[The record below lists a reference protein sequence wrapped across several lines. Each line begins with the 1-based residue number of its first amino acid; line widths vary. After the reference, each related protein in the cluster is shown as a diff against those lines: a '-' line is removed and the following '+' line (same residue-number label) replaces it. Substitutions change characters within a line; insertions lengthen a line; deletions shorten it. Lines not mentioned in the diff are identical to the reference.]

1 MKKRIYQKKTAAAC
15 NRVSKKLVSLALVAA
30 IGGAG
35 VGDGGLH
42 VTTYAQSKF
51 LMGVA
56 AVGNSLWSYRDTF
69 NNFQSYMN
77 RESERSREEMEAM
90 SLRLVDPDLAERELL
105 AMRQRWQEEDRE
117 REEWQQ
123 MLDRERE
130 EREAM
135 ERERQEQAI
144 WEYEMRERYAREHE
158 AMREVPAGLATN
170 FTDFFNPLELD
181 LSNFMLG
188 QQEQNIE
195 DPLFMPVQQVVPG
208 SFEPLD
214 LSSFMPGTEAQD
226 GEEPLLDFG
235 AFMPGPK

>member
-1 MKKRIYQKKTAAAC
+1 MA
-15 NRVSKKLVSLALVAA
+15 KKLVSLALVAA
-30 IGGAG
+30 IGGIG
-35 VGDGGLH
+35 VGNGGLH

-51 LMGVA
+51 LMGLA
-56 AVGNSLWSYRDTF
+56 AVGNWFLSHQDAL
-69 NNFQSYMN
+69 NNFQRYMD
-77 RESERSREEMEAM
+77 RQSERSREEFEVM
-90 SLRLVDPDLAERELL
+90 LRFGDPELAERELL

-123 MLDRERE
+123 MLERERE
-130 EREAM
+130 ERETM

-144 WEYEMRERYAREHE
+144 WEYEMREREARERE
-158 AMREVPAGLATN
+158 AMRGVPAGLATN

-195 DPLFMPVQQVVPG
+195 DQLFMPVQQVVPG

>member
-1 MKKRIYQKKTAAAC
+1 MKKRIYQRKTAVAC
-15 NRVSKKLVSLALVAA
+15 NRMAKKLVSLALVAA
-30 IGGAG
+30 IGGSG

-123 MLDRERE
+123 MLERERE

-144 WEYEMRERYAREHE
+144 WEYEMREREARERE
-158 AMREVPAGLATN
+158 AMRGVPAGLESFVPGQQN
-170 FTDFFNPLELD
+170 FTDPFN
-181 LSNFMLG
+181 
-188 QQEQNIE
+188 
-195 DPLFMPVQQVVPG
+195 
-208 SFEPLD
+208 PLD
-214 LSSFMPGTEAQD
+214 LSSFMPATQSQD
-226 GEEPLLDFG
+226 ETPL
-235 AFMPGPK
+235 FMPGPQGFVLPGKG

>member
-1 MKKRIYQKKTAAAC
+1 M
-15 NRVSKKLVSLALVAA
+15 
-30 IGGAG
+30 AG
-35 VGDGGLH
+35 NPE
-42 VTTYAQSKF
+42 Q
-51 LMGVA
+51 
-56 AVGNSLWSYRDTF
+56 
-69 NNFQSYMN
+69 
-77 RESERSREEMEAM
+77 
-90 SLRLVDPDLAERELL
+90 AERELL
-105 AMRQRWQEEDRE
+105 DMRRSWQEEDRE
-117 REEWQQ
+117 RVWRQQ
-123 MLDRERE
+123 MLERERAE
-130 EREAM
+130 QEAV

-144 WEYEMRERYAREHE
+144 WEYEMRERDVREHE

-195 DPLFMPVQQVVPG
+195 DQLFMPVQQVVPG